1 MQNKLLDTKELSEY
15 LGIAVSTIL
24 EYRMQGRGP
33 VYIKLGHL
41 VRYKVADVDAWLESQ
56 KPKND

>member
-41 VRYKVADVDAWLESQ
+41 VERLNTMTDIEQESG
-56 KPKND
+56 